1 MSQSDYGKISLR
13 SPNFQSELARHLADL
28 APQII
33 SDGKLDVEKLQEL
46 LGEDSTRGGY
56 EKFGLSWL
64 GKRQAQRTAQL
75 PTDAT
80 LHPQYELSRDWE
92 NTHNIFIEG
101 ENLKVLKALQ
111 TSYHGKIKMIYID
124 PPYNTGNDF
133 VYNDSFHQN
142 QNNYTVATGQR
153 FKDESKKVDG
163 NEYRKNTNTSGA
175 FHSNW
180 LNMMYPRLV
189 LARQLL
195 TDDGIIFISIDD
207 YEVDNLRSICNEIFG
222 KHNSLNEDP
231 VAFIWPRSGA
241 TAGRVRNS
249 HEYILAYAKNRNS
262 LESFKLVDF
271 GNNNATE
278 DRAIKKISKSNPVSE
293 VILKAGMRYEG
304 DSAEFTGTI
313 GGSETMTINGTMR
326 FVDGKLAE
334 DVSVTAGWAM
344 KSQLLQWLS
353 GEETYDSK
361 GQRVLEFFFNK
372 NGLLRYRKERS
383 VYSPSTLLDSKVVGT
398 TKLASSEI
406 SRIVGYRNPFD
417 YPKPVNLIQ
426 YLMSFCTSGIDI
438 VLDFFAGSGT
448 TAQAVIQQNLKDQQ
462 NRRFISVQ
470 ISEEFDQNSEPYING
485 DKTIPDL
492 VRHRLR
498 KVAQIIQN
506 NAADQLVQRK
516 QPLDT
521 GFRSFCLGESNFKE
535 WKLDSSVS
543 EAELERLFDT
553 LEDSL
558 KEDSKPYSV
567 LFELLLKA
575 GLPLDVGI
583 HAFMVEGYYEFHL
596 VNDRTLVYA
605 QPDITPSLD
614 IWQKA
619 LDYFVG
625 VCNQAPTNIYMLEDS
640 LASEQDRAGADSLK
654 FNLVQLAKKYGIS
667 RENVYFA

>member
-56 EKFGLSWL
+56 EKFGLSWP
-64 GKRQAQRTAQL
+64 GKLQAQRTAQL

-80 LHPQYELSRDWE
+80 LHPQYELSQNWE

-101 ENLKVLKALQ
+101 ENLEVLKALQ

-133 VYNDSFHQN
+133 VYDDNFQQSQKE
-142 QNNYTVATGQR
+142 YAVATGQR
-153 FKDESKKVDG
+153 DEDG
-163 NEYRKNTNTSGA
+163 STVSGGEYRKNTNTSGA

-195 TDDGIIFISIDD
+195 TNDGIVFISIDD

-222 KHNSLNEDP
+222 KHNSLNEEP
-231 VAFIWPRSGA
+231 VAFIWSRSDA

-249 HEYILAYAKNRNS
+249 HEYILAYARDRES
-262 LESFKLVDF
+262 LKYFKLHDY
-271 GNNNATE
+271 GDDSYIEHSALK
-278 DRAIKKISKSNPVSE
+278 RISKSNPASE
-293 VILKAGMRYEG
+293 VILKAGMRFEG
-304 DSAEFTGTI
+304 ESAEFTGTV
-313 GGSETMTINGTMR
+313 GNSETMTINGIMR
-326 FVDGKLAE
+326 FADGKLTE
-334 DVSVTAGWAM
+334 DICVTAGWAM

-383 VYSPSTLLDSKVVGT
+383 VYSPSTILDSKIVGT

-406 SRIVGYRNPFD
+406 SKIIGYKNPFD

-426 YLMSFCTSGIDI
+426 YLMSFCTSDTDI
-438 VLDFFAGSGT
+438 ILDFFAGSGT

-470 ISEEFDQNSEPYING
+470 ISEEFAQNSEPYSNG

-498 KVAQIIQN
+498 KVAQLIQN
-506 NAADQLVQRK
+506 NATDKLTQRE
-516 QPLDT
+516 QTLDT

-543 EAELERLFDT
+543 EVELEQLFDT

-558 KEDSKPYSV
+558 KEGSKPYSV

-575 GLPLDVGI
+575 GLSLDVGL
-583 HAFMVEGYYEFHL
+583 HAFMVEGYYEFYI
-596 VNDRTLVYA
+596 VDNRTLVYA
-605 QPDITPSLD
+605 QPGVTPDLG

-625 VCNQAPTNIYMLEDS
+625 VYNQAPTNVYMLEDS